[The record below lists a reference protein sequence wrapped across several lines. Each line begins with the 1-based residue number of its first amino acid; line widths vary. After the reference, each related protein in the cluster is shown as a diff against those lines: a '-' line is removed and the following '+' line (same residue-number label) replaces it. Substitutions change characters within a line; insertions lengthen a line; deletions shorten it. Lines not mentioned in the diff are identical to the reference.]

1 MFSSLPRRH
10 LMILALTLVCGLQ
23 LLPAGQAADAPKAPA
38 SDRAALVGTWKIISF
53 KDDAIERI
61 DRLGGVPPGS
71 DKADLAKFPKIVF
84 TADECWV
91 LHVDGKR
98 DVLAGRTDC
107 AFKSCTLDE
116 KASPKAIDLVGV
128 RTDKGEALHTY
139 HGIYELDGK
148 KLRICWNEGGDA
160 RPTKF
165 ESDKDNNLFV
175 CERVSDQ
182 PEKPKE

>member
-1 MFSSLPRRH
+1 MPRPFRGSLH
-10 LMILALTLVCGLQ
+10 VSALLLIMTVGL
-23 LLPAGQAADAPKAPA
+23 LESPAGRAADAAKP
-38 SDRAALVGTWKIISF
+38 SGDRLALVGTWKIVSF
-53 KDDAIERI
+53 KDDGIERVE
-61 DRLGGVPPGS
+61 RLGGVAPGAG
-71 DKADLAKFPKIVF
+71 KVEATKFPKIVF

-91 LHVDGKR
+91 LHADGKR
-98 DVLAGRTDC
+98 DLLPGRTDC

-116 KASPKAIDLVGV
+116 KASPKAVDLVGF
-128 RTDKGEALHTY
+128 RGAKGDQLHTY

-165 ESDKDNNLFV
+165 ESDKDMDLFV